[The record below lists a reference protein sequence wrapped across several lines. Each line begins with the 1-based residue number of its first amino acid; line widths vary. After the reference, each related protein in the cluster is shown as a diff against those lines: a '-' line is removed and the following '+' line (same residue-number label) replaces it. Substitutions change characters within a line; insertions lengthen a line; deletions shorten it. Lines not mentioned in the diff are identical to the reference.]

1 VNNTTQIFRLLKI
14 KNKKEKERKKRKE
27 EKSGMLESKDIIF
40 KLGLEKEEYSKRKH
54 KLRSS
59 PNTVTIKKFQVKE

>member
-1 VNNTTQIFRLLKI
+1 LVSIFKLIQKRK
-14 KNKKEKERKKRKE
+14 RKKKKKKE

-40 KLGLEKEEYSKRKH
+40 KLGLEKEEYSKRKQ